1 MNLSISNIA
10 WNEEDDDKVYD
21 KMRRLGFKFLEI
33 APTRWVSKDPYSH
46 HNILFAKSKAEKLY
60 KEYDIKIASMQSILY
75 GVNDRLFKNVGE
87 RNNLKEKVKEAICYA
102 REINCNNIVFGSP
115 RNRII
120 ENRDE
125 QFEIGVEFFKE
136 LSKYSE
142 KNNVFLSIE
151 PNPIIYNTN
160 YINTTEEALK
170 LVKEVDNKYFG
181 VNYDIGTVIY
191 NNEDI
196 NVIEKNINKINHIHI
211 SEENLNP
218 IKERELHKRLNKIL
232 RKNNYEKVVSIEMKN
247 NEDIRELFLIMEY
260 VSKIFS

>member
-10 WNEEDDDKVYD
+10 WNAEDDDKVYN
-21 KMRRLGFKFLEI
+21 KMRQLGFKFLEI
-33 APTRWVSKDPYSH
+33 APTRWVLKDPYSY
-46 HNILFAKSKAEKLY
+46 HNILIAKSKSEKLY
-60 KEYDIKIASMQSILY
+60 KEYGIKIASMQSILY
-75 GVNDRLFKNVGE
+75 GINDRLFKNTKE

-115 RNRII
+115 KNRII

-125 QFEIGVEFFKE
+125 QFEIGIEFFKE
-136 LSKYSE
+136 LSEYSE

-170 LVKEVDNKYFG
+170 LVKKVDNKYFG
-181 VNYDIGTVIY
+181 VNYDVGTVIY
-191 NNEDI
+191 NNENI
-196 NVIEKNINKINHIHI
+196 NIIEKNLEKINHIHI

-218 IKERELHKRLNKIL
+218 IKERDLHKKLYDIL
-232 RKNNYEKVVSIEMKN
+232 RKNNYKKIISIEMKN
-247 NEDIRELFLIMEY
+247 NNNIDKLFLIMEY
-260 VSKIFS
+260 VSKIFI